1 MHTTTAILSCLL
13 LCPGTSRASEAD
25 SVRGRQM
32 QEVEIRAYATQALKD
47 GKDGR
52 LYWQMESLE
61 SLPHVLGSSDPVRA
75 LQLLPGV
82 ATNNDYTSGIRIQ
95 GCEASQSLLEMDG
108 APVFNAAHLLGLFS
122 TFNASH
128 FRGMALVKN
137 RHDAGFPNRLSG
149 GCRSTRSTPWPGKS
163 TWTPPSASWRA
174 KAR

>member
-13 LCPGTSRASEAD
+13 LCPGTSRASETD
-25 SVRGRQM
+25 SVRGKRM
-32 QEVEIRAYATQALKD
+32 QEVEVRARATQTLKD
-47 GKDGR
+47 GRDGR

-108 APVFNAAHLLGLFS
+108 APVFNAAHLLGLF
-122 TFNASH
+122 TTPASPT
-128 FRGMALVKN
+128 AW
-137 RHDAGFPNRLSG
+137 AG